1 MCLQIEIKRFLES
14 VYGLKVEK
22 VHTVSYEGK
31 RKRRKQGFFREIDY
45 KKVSSYSAAHMH
57 STTCAYDDEKAS
69 TAMPWLSWSW
79 RVQQGS
85 CQLSR
90 TSTDREHMTC
100 ECCNA
105 RLYGCA
111 GVCHSEASRREADRC
126 LEHGGAAS

>member
-57 STTCAYDDEKAS
+57 STTCACDDRKAS
-69 TAMPWLSWSW
+69 IATIIMKLASPAGIMPAL
-79 RVQQGS
+79 R
-85 CQLSR
+85 
-90 TSTDREHMTC
+90 D
-100 ECCNA
+100 
-105 RLYGCA
+105 
-111 GVCHSEASRREADRC
+111 
-126 LEHGGAAS
+126 